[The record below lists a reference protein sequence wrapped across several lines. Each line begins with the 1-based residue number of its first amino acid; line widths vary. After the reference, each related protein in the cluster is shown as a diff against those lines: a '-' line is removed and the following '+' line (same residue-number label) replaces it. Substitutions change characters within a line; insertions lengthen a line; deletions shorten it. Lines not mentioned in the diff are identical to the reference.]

1 MKEDVFGLNLMV
13 IFKRGSFL
21 MLFVDALPH
30 RLFRDGFPM
39 LELPKHLIFESGF
52 TGFIG

>member
-1 MKEDVFGLNLMV
+1 VGGLLV
-13 IFKRGSFL
+13 KGFL
-21 MLFVDALPH
+21 FTLLFADALPH

-39 LELPKHLIFESGF
+39 LELPKHSIFESGF